1 MVCLGIAV
9 LGAVERLTAQ
19 QRQLPPVLPRTVD
32 FDREIR
38 PLLARHCLSCHGAEK
53 QVAGLRLDR
62 EGDALRGGDSGKA
75 FEPGQ
80 AAESLFMKYVGGL
93 DPDILMPPEGD
104 PLPAEE
110 VALLRTWIDQGAKW
124 GAGPVTAA
132 ATSTARH
139 WAFQPVLRPVP
150 PEVRQATW
158 PRNLVDR
165 FILAKLEAA
174 QLTPAQPAPLATLAR
189 RVALDLTGLPPDP
202 DRVATLV
209 ADPRPNAYELY
220 VEELLASPHF
230 GERWARHWLDQARY
244 ADSDGYEKD
253 GPRPW
258 AWRYRDWVIAA
269 LNSDLPFNQF
279 TLEQLAGDLLPNATL
294 AQRTA
299 TGFHRQT
306 LTNKEGGVDAEE
318 FRVAAVV
325 DRVNTTATVWLGLT
339 MGCAQCHT
347 HKYDPLTL
355 HEYYSLFAFFNT
367 AEEVD
372 LPAPLPTDDK
382 AVVPALAQVAPPRTT
397 HVLLKGD
404 FLRPGEP
411 VTPATP
417 AVLPP
422 LPPAASG
429 PPTRL
434 DLARWLVHPQNPLAA
449 RVFVNRVWGRLFATP
464 LVRSDEDFG
473 TRGELPSHP
482 ELLDWL
488 AAEFTL
494 PTLEMM
500 APPRPPQPPAFRGAF
515 SLKRLLKILVC
526 SATYRQQSL
535 PRAEGRERDP
545 LNRLLSRQNRPRLE
559 AEIIRDS
566 ALKAS
571 GLLTPT
577 IGGPSVRP
585 PQPAG
590 ISELTYAGSAKW
602 VESRGPDRFR
612 RGLYTWFQRTS
623 PHPLLQTFDAPESNV
638 TCTRRERS
646 NTPLQSLTL
655 LNDTMFLECAKALGH
670 RVMRAAPQ
678 SVAERGRWLYQ
689 LALLRD
695 PTPAEGQA
703 LLALAA
709 ELRAELAADPARAT
723 QLATLGEVP
732 PPAPI
737 PAGPGTAGNG
747 PAGAPNAA
755 GGAAPGAQNS
765 TPPSAATPG
774 PATTGLAT
782 AGPAT
787 PGPVTPNA
795 APADAAKPVG
805 AGLAVNTLSPDELL
819 DLATAVALA
828 RVVLNLDEFIT
839 RE

>member
-1 MVCLGIAV
+1 
-9 LGAVERLTAQ
+9 
-19 QRQLPPVLPRTVD
+19 
-32 FDREIR
+32 
-38 PLLARHCLSCHGAEK
+38 
-53 QVAGLRLDR
+53 
-62 EGDALRGGDSGKA
+62 
-75 FEPGQ
+75 
-80 AAESLFMKYVGGL
+80 
-93 DPDILMPPEGD
+93 
-104 PLPAEE
+104 
-110 VALLRTWIDQGAKW
+110 
-124 GAGPVTAA
+124 
-132 ATSTARH
+132 
-139 WAFQPVLRPVP
+139 
-150 PEVRQATW
+150 
-158 PRNLVDR
+158 
-165 FILAKLEAA
+165 
-174 QLTPAQPAPLATLAR
+174 
-189 RVALDLTGLPPDP
+189 
-202 DRVATLV
+202 
-209 ADPRPNAYELY
+209 
-220 VEELLASPHF
+220 
-230 GERWARHWLDQARY
+230 
-244 ADSDGYEKD
+244 
-253 GPRPW
+253 
-258 AWRYRDWVIAA
+258 
-269 LNSDLPFNQF
+269 
-279 TLEQLAGDLLPNATL
+279 
-294 AQRTA
+294 
-299 TGFHRQT
+299 
-306 LTNKEGGVDAEE
+306 
-318 FRVAAVV
+318 
-325 DRVNTTATVWLGLT
+325 
-339 MGCAQCHT
+339 
-347 HKYDPLTL
+347 
-355 HEYYSLFAFFNT
+355 
-367 AEEVD
+367 
-372 LPAPLPTDDK
+372 
-382 AVVPALAQVAPPRTT
+382 
-397 HVLLKGD
+397 
-404 FLRPGEP
+404 
-411 VTPATP
+411 
-417 AVLPP
+417 
-422 LPPAASG
+422 
-429 PPTRL
+429 
-434 DLARWLVHPQNPLAA
+434 
-449 RVFVNRVWGRLFATP
+449 LFATP

-765 TPPSAATPG
+765 TPPGAATPG
-774 PATTGLAT
+774 PATPGPGTPGPAT
-782 AGPAT
+782 PGPATPGPAT
-787 PGPVTPNA
+787 PGPVPPNA